1 MSIYKEI
8 NQSVSQI
15 THPQLDSYI
24 DGINDTLDNGDTGV
38 GYDL

>member
-8 NQSVSQI
+8 DQSVSQI
-15 THPQLDSYI
+15 THTQFKSYI
-24 DGINDTLDNGDTGV
+24 DGINDTFDNGDTGV